1 MVKCKKCYHDCHC
14 SEELHA
20 DEYGI
25 CVCDNCKCK
34 RTYIKEK
41 DHGLKSLD
49 QIFRDKWNPSL
60 GHRELKFKKLPRS
73 YCTVFDWGIKQ
84 LKRPRRFAAADDE
97 ASWTKAIKTALLSFK
112 DKPVIEHYQY
122 SRKFWLNKHNKKNDK

>member
-1 MVKCKKCYHDCHC
+1 
-14 SEELHA
+14 
-20 DEYGI
+20 
-25 CVCDNCKCK
+25 
-34 RTYIKEK
+34 
-41 DHGLKSLD
+41 
-49 QIFRDKWNPSL
+49 
-60 GHRELKFKKLPRS
+60 
-73 YCTVFDWGIKQ
+73 FDWGIKQ